1 MAGHSKWANIQH
13 RKGAQDAKRGKL
25 FTKFIR
31 EITVAA
37 KEGGSDPVNNPR
49 LRAAIDKSLSGN
61 MTRDVIERA
70 TKRGAG
76 ELEGVTYEEIRY
88 EGYGPSG
95 MAIML
100 DCLTDNRNRTVAAV
114 RNVFTKR
121 GGNMGTDGSVAYLFH
136 KKGVIA
142 YPTGTDEDV
151 VMEAALESGADDIV
165 TNDDGSID
173 VFTMPEDYAAV
184 KDALDKAGL
193 EAVSSEV
200 TMHPETTM
208 ALDVKD
214 AEKALAMID
223 AFEDLDDVQE
233 VYTNADFSD
242 DVMAQLNADADA
254 D

>member
-37 KEGGSDPVNNPR
+37 KEGGSDPDNNPL
-49 LRAAIDKSLSGN
+49 LRAAIDKALSGN

-76 ELEGVTYEEIRY
+76 ELEGVSYEEIRY

-95 MAIML
+95 IAIMM
-100 DCLTDNRNRTVAAV
+100 DCMTDNRNRTVAAV

-121 GGNMGTDGSVAYLFH
+121 GGNMGTDGSVAYLFN
-136 KKGVIA
+136 KKGIIS
-142 YPTGTDEDV
+142 YPAGTDEDT
-151 VMEAALESGADDIV
+151 VMEAALDAGAEDIV
-165 TNDDGSID
+165 TNDDGTVD
-173 VFTMPEDYAAV
+173 VFTRPEDYAAV
-184 KDALDKAGL
+184 KDALDQSGL
-193 EAVSSEV
+193 QATSSEV
-200 TMHPETTM
+200 TMHPETTV
-208 ALDVKD
+208 ALDVQD
-214 AEKALAMID
+214 AGKALAMID
-223 AFEDLDDVQE
+223 AFEDLDDVQD

-242 DVMAQLNADADA
+242 DVMAQLNAE
-254 D
+254 